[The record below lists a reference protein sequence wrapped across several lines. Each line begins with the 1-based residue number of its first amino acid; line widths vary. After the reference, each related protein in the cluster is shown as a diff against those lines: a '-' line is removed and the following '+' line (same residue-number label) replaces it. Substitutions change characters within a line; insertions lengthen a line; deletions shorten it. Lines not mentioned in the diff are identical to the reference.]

1 MLIFIEFSDTPSTVQ
16 VYSFPRFIKLEIR
29 FAILFSMMSILLF
42 PLYIPIESYSFL
54 IVNFDPVS
62 MR

>member
-16 VYSFPRFIKLEIR
+16 VYSFPRLIKLEIR
-29 FAILFSMMSILLF
+29 FDILFSMIRILLF
-42 PLYIPIESYSFL
+42 PLYIPIDSFSFL

-62 MR
+62 IP